1 MPTALNA
8 RFSEPESSEP
18 ATGPRP
24 PVCLTELGAG
34 DHGRL
39 HATRLVVEDREM
51 LRALGLAEHSRFRV
65 CKAGDPWILQVR
77 STRVGISDAV
87 ARRILVIRD
96 RSAGRRQRE
105 R

>member
-1 MPTALNA
+1 MSTAPSTGAHDTELT
-8 RFSEPESSEP
+8 EPRVAS
-18 ATGPRP
+18 G
-24 PVCLTELGAG
+24 PVCLTELRAG

-51 LRALGLAEHSRFRV
+51 LRALGLAERSSFRV

-96 RSAGRRQRE
+96 RHRDR
-105 R
+105 

>member
-1 MPTALNA
+1 MSTALSTGHDA
-8 RFSEPESSEP
+8 KSAEPQVVS
-18 ATGPRP
+18 AL
-24 PVCLTELGAG
+24 PVRLTELRTG

-39 HATRLVVEDREM
+39 HTTRLVVDDREM
-51 LRALGLAEHSRFRV
+51 LRALGLAERSRFRV

-96 RSAGRRQRE
+96 RRRGR
-105 R
+105 